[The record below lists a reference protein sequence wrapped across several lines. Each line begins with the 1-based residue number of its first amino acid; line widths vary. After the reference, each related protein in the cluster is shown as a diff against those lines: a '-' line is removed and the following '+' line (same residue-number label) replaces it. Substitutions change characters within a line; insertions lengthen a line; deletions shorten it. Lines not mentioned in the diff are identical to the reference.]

1 MARMASG
8 LSMSARRQAFSH
20 GALHTYPQMAA
31 TGFGS
36 RARM

>member
-8 LSMSARRQAFSH
+8 LSMSARRQAFSQ
-20 GALHTYPQMAA
+20 GAEHTYPQMAA